1 MEDQCRLRIFGAAH
15 DLRGGRQAI
24 CRDRVGPQ
32 HRGQKQTRQHPGAQ
46 GAAQRNRALCLW
58 LMTGTPADTSES
70 TRELAV
76 HCRGLTKTYGAGDAS
91 VTALRGLDL
100 DVQRGELLM
109 VVGPSGC
116 GKTTLIS
123 VIGAILSQDSGE
135 SIVLGRDVQRMSES
149 ERARFRGTS
158 IGFVFQMF
166 NLLPALSAVENV
178 AIPLLING
186 TPHRNAET
194 KAREVVEAVG
204 LGSRTNALPGE
215 LSGGQQQRVA
225 IARALVHDPKL
236 VVCDEPTSNL
246 DHETGRSVMK
256 TLRGVAKSPDR
267 ALIVVTHD
275 PRIFEFADR
284 IAHMDDG
291 KIIEVMDHKNK
302 ERLQ

>member
-1 MEDQCRLRIFGAAH
+1 VLSWRFPCDNHRLRPAEPNIT
-15 DLRGGRQAI
+15 L
-24 CRDRVGPQ
+24 CRR
-32 HRGQKQTRQHPGAQ
+32 H
-46 GAAQRNRALCLW
+46 NRLTLKI
-58 LMTGTPADTSES
+58 MTGTPADTSES

-186 TPHRNAET
+186 APRQIAET
-194 KAREVVEAVG
+194 RAREVVEAVG

-246 DHETGRSVMK
+246 DHDTGVTVMEM
-256 TLRGVAKSPDR
+256 LRGTGKKHDR

-275 PRIFEFADR
+275 PRIFQFADR

-291 KIIEVMDHKNK
+291 KIIDVTSSAKPGSS
-302 ERLQ
+302 L